1 MMQQMFLGQGPGV
14 TIEDVFA
21 VTTYTGDGSS
31 SRSINNGLD
40 LDGEG
45 GIVWIKSR
53 NLTND
58 HILHSTDFTSDVLS
72 LRPNDGGDYFN
83 PGSTL
88 TGYNNNG
95 WTMGNNQLVN
105 GNNDTYVA
113 WSFLKSAEF
122 FDVVT
127 YSGNSTSGR
136 TISHNLGAVPGMI
149 WIKCLNSSLNWRIYH
164 TYLGNTKSRPLN
176 NTDAPITSS
185 GYWNNTTPTSSV
197 FTLGSDND
205 VNVTGNDYVAYLF
218 AEDTSDKIKCGGYIG
233 NGTASNTITT
243 GFETQF
249 LFVNLSDNGNNDYH
263 VYDTTRGMIAS
274 SSHRLEAN
282 TSDIEVDTSA
292 NNFYSTSTGF
302 VANNVYNVSGWT
314 YLYMAIAAP

>member
-1 MMQQMFLGQGPGV
+1 MMQQMFLGQSPGL
-14 TIEDVFA
+14 TIEDVFS
-21 VTTYTGDGSS
+21 VDTYTGNGTSQTITNGIDLAGDG
-31 SRSINNGLD
+31 GL
-40 LDGEG
+40 
-45 GIVWIKSR
+45 VWIKNRDVTQS
-53 NLTND
+53 
-58 HILHSTDFTSDVLS
+58 HILTDSEKPLNNYLYSDTNQSQFNNFNAVTAFNSDGFDVGGS
-72 LRPNDGGDYFN
+72 L
-83 PGSTL
+83 
-88 TGYNNNG
+88 
-95 WTMGNNQLVN
+95 LVN
-105 GNNDTYVA
+105 DLSNGHVA
-113 WSFLKSAEF
+113 WTFRKSRKF

-127 YSGNSTSGR
+127 YSGNSTAGR
-136 TISHNLGAVPGMI
+136 TISHNLDAVPGMI

-302 VANNVYNVSGWT
+302 VANNRYNVADWT